1 MAGLTMNASTDF
13 ARTYTELEQD
23 PQAAARQAA
32 GAGVRVIGHVGDGV
46 PVALL
51 LAAGALPVRLR
62 GRPDADTSRADAF
75 VESSFPTEHR
85 VIASQ
90 WLAGDLDHLDA
101 VVFARGDDA
110 GQRLYYYLCELQRRG
125 LCAGPRALLFDGAGL
140 SRAASLEHTRA
151 SVRLLANELGA
162 DADSLPGALERLAA
176 RTRVLDQARE
186 QGRAGEALAGSFIWR
201 LQFIADCDGR
211 EDFAERARQW
221 IRQAPRMTAPRR
233 VLLSGDQLPDDRMH
247 LELERV
253 GASVVM
259 ELTGSSVATPDSTRD
274 PLDAIAD
281 ATRCCESPALSMRRD
296 ARWLADAARAH
307 RIDSAVLWLSEQ
319 DEALP
324 WEIARQVRELRAD
337 GVPTLLLA
345 RQPWRITA
353 ATLEQVTSFIQNPGS
368 SS

>member
-1 MAGLTMNASTDF
+1 
-13 ARTYTELEQD
+13 
-23 PQAAARQAA
+23 
-32 GAGVRVIGHVGDGV
+32 
-46 PVALL
+46 
-51 LAAGALPVRLR
+51 VRLR

-90 WLAGDLDHLDA
+90 WLRGELDHLDA
-101 VVFARGDDA
+101 VVFARGDDG

-125 LCAGPRALLFDGAGL
+125 LCGGPRPLLFDGAGL
-140 SRAASLEHTRA
+140 TRTTSLEHTRA
-151 SVRLLANELGA
+151 SVRLLAAELGTDPA
-162 DADSLPGALERLAA
+162 ALPAALDRWGA
-176 RTRVLDQARE
+176 RTRVLDLARE

-211 EDFAERARQW
+211 EDFAERARRW
-221 IRQAPRMTAPRR
+221 MSQAPRLAAPRR
-233 VLLSGDQLPDDRMH
+233 VLLSGDPLPDDRMH
-247 LELERV
+247 LALERV
-253 GASVVM
+253 GASVAV
-259 ELTGSSVATPDSTRD
+259 ELTRSSVATPAATHD

-281 ATRCCESPALSMRRD
+281 ATRCCESPALSMRRE

-307 RIDSAVLWLSEQ
+307 RIESAVLWLSEQ

-345 RQPWRITA
+345 RQPWRLTP
-353 ATLEQVTSFIQNPGS
+353 ATLEQVTSFIRTPGS
-368 SS
+368 PA